1 MNPLIALVIAAIVIL
16 ILTNDDHYDGGAMP
30 RYA

>member
-16 ILTNDDHYDGGAMP
+16 ILTNDDHYDGGTMP